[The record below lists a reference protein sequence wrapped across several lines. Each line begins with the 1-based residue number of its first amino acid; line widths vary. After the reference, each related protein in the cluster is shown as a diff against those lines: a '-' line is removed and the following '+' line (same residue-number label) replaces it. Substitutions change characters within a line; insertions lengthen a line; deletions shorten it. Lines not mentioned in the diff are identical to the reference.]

1 MGPRPRKE
9 NNMYKPKKIAS
20 AAVAAV
26 LVAGLGLTP
35 ISSFASTS
43 ATDVA
48 DTPVTI
54 TGVNDGDTVK
64 FYQVFDADIDAS
76 NNLTYTTKVAGLPG
90 AYDTA
95 AEVAGKD
102 GRTVADAI
110 APVVTAG
117 AATYEVKAAG
127 GKVTQNL
134 DSGLYLVTVTTT
146 SGTTKIYQTML
157 VNASPIV
164 KGGAYAP
171 AALDAV
177 AAKSQPVTPPD
188 KTVVS
193 ADGTASGKLTGTY
206 SVGDNATFRIDTAVP
221 SFPADATHAAFSV
234 TDVPEAGLK
243 LAKSS
248 IKVYDGGGYK
258 NIVGAESY
266 EIAYNKDG
274 GFTVKFKWDYLKSHA
289 GQKIRVEYQAKVVSI
304 DKVTGMV
311 GNKAYGTFT
320 PNPYED
326 KEVNTEP
333 ADPQI
338 QTYGFVFKKVTPAGK
353 ALPGA
358 EFLIT
363 NADGP
368 VTYVDAAGNTHTDGK
383 VVSDA
388 NGYVH
393 VNGLAAGSYTV
404 TESGV
409 PAGYQKVDAFN
420 VTLDESDKGDSPAT
434 PDVTEKNF
442 DVNTADV
449 TDPAQGKLPTTGGAG
464 TVAFTAGGVL
474 LIAGGAVVVFRS
486 RKRD

>member
-9 NNMYKPKKIAS
+9 NNMYKPQKIAS

-76 NNLTYTTKVAGLPG
+76 NNLTYTTKVAGLPA

-117 AATYEVKAAG
+117 AATYEAKAAG

-164 KGGAYAP
+164 KGGVYAP
-171 AALDAV
+171 ADLDAV

-193 ADGTASGKLTGTY
+193 ADGSTSGKLTDSY
-206 SVGDNATFRIDTAVP
+206 SVGDTATFRIDTAVP
-221 SFPADATHAAFSV
+221 SFPSDATHASFSV
-234 TDVPEAGLK
+234 TDVPEAGLSLNK
-243 LAKSS
+243 DS
-248 IKVYDGGGYK
+248 IKVYDGDGYK
-258 NIVGAESY
+258 NPVGAESY
-266 EIAYNKDG
+266 EVVYNDDG
-274 GFTVKFKWDYLKSHA
+274 GFTVKFKWDYLKGHA
-289 GQKIRVEYQAKVVSI
+289 GQKIRVEYQSKVVSI

-404 TESGV
+404 TETGV

>member
-1 MGPRPRKE
+1 
-9 NNMYKPKKIAS
+9 MYKTRKIAS

-26 LVAGLGLTP
+26 LVAGLSLSPAVSLAKTAGGN
-35 ISSFASTS
+35 
-43 ATDVA
+43 DVD

-54 TGVNDGDTVK
+54 TGVTDGDTVK

-76 NNLTYTTKVAGLPG
+76 NNLTYTTKVDGLPG

-117 AATYEVKAAG
+117 TATYTATAAG
-127 GKVTQNL
+127 GKVTQSL

-146 SGTTKIYQTML
+146 SGATKIYQTML
-157 VNASPIV
+157 VNASPVV
-164 KGGAYAP
+164 KNGQYA
-171 AALDAV
+171 AATLENV
-177 AAKSQPVTPPD
+177 EAKSQPVTPPN
-188 KTVVS
+188 KTAVP

-243 LAKSS
+243 LDKSS
-248 IKVYDGGGYK
+248 IKVYDGDGYK

-289 GQKIRVEYQAKVVSI
+289 GQKIRVEYQSKVVSI

>member
-1 MGPRPRKE
+1 
-9 NNMYKPKKIAS
+9 MYKTRRIAS

-26 LVAGLGLTP
+26 LVAGLSLSP
-35 ISSFASTS
+35 AVSLAQTS
-43 ATDVA
+43 QTDVA
-48 DTPVTI
+48 DAPVTI

-76 NNLTYTTKVAGLPG
+76 NNLTYTTKVDGLPE

-117 AATYEVKAAG
+117 AATYEAKAVG
-127 GKVTQNL
+127 GKVTQGL

-157 VNASPIV
+157 VDASPVV

-171 AALDAV
+171 AALDDV
-177 AAKSQPVTPPD
+177 AAKSQPVTPPV
-188 KTVVS
+188 KTVVP
-193 ADGTASGKLTGTY
+193 ADGAAPGNLTDTY
-206 SVGDNATFRIDTAVP
+206 SVGDTATFRIDTAVP
-221 SFPADATHAAFSV
+221 SFPSDATHASFSV
-234 TDVPEAGLK
+234 TDVPEAGLE
-243 LAKSS
+243 LDKSS
-248 IKVYDGGGYK
+248 IKVYDGEGYK
-258 NIVGAESY
+258 NPVGAENY
-266 EIAYNKDG
+266 EVAYNKDG
-274 GFTVKFKWDYLKSHA
+274 GFTVKFKWDYLKGHA
-289 GQKIRVEYQAKVVSI
+289 GQKVRVEYKSKVVAI
-304 DKVTGMV
+304 NVETGKV

-326 KEVNTEP
+326 KEVSTEP

-338 QTYGFVFKKVTPAGK
+338 QTYGFVFKKVTPTGA

-358 EFLIT
+358 EFT
-363 NADGP
+363 VANADGP
-368 VTYVDAAGNTHTDGK
+368 VTYVDAAGVKHEDGK

-393 VNGLAAGSYTV
+393 VNGLEAGTYTV
-404 TESGV
+404 TETGV
-409 PAGYQKVDAFN
+409 PAGYQKVDPFN
-420 VTLDESDKGDSPAT
+420 VALDESDKGDSPAT

-442 DVNTADV
+442 DVSTADV
-449 TDPAQGKLPTTGGAG
+449 TDPEQGKLPTTGGAG
-464 TVAFTAGGVL
+464 TVAFTAGGIL

>member
-1 MGPRPRKE
+1 
-9 NNMYKPKKIAS
+9 MYKTRKIAS

-26 LVAGLGLTP
+26 LVAGLSLSPAVSLAKTAGGN
-35 ISSFASTS
+35 
-43 ATDVA
+43 DVDDA
-48 DTPVTI
+48 PVTI
-54 TGVNDGDTVK
+54 TGVADGDTVK

-76 NNLTYTTKVAGLPG
+76 NNLTYTTKVDGLPD

-110 APVVTAG
+110 APVVTKG
-117 AATYEVKAAG
+117 AATYEAKAAG
-127 GKVTQNL
+127 GKVTQGL

-146 SGTTKIYQTML
+146 SGSTKIYQTML
-157 VNASPIV
+157 VDASPVV
-164 KGGAYAP
+164 KGGKYA
-171 AALDAV
+171 AAELEAV
-177 AAKSQPVTPPD
+177 TAKSQPVTPPV
-188 KTVVS
+188 KTVVP
-193 ADGTASGKLTGTY
+193 ADGTASGNLTDTY
-206 SVGDNATFRIDTAVP
+206 SVGDTATFRIDTAVP
-221 SFPADATHAAFSV
+221 SFPSDATHASFSV
-234 TDVPEAGLK
+234 TDVPEAGLE
-243 LAKSS
+243 LDKSS
-248 IKVYDGGGYK
+248 IKVYDGDGYK
-258 NIVGAESY
+258 NPVGAESY

-274 GFTVKFKWDYLKSHA
+274 GFTVKFKWDYLKGHA
-289 GQKIRVEYQAKVVSI
+289 GQKVRVEYQSKVVAI
-304 DKVTGMV
+304 NVETGKV

-326 KEVNTEP
+326 KEVSTEP

-338 QTYGFVFKKVTPAGK
+338 QTYGFVFKKVTPTGA

-358 EFLIT
+358 EFT
-363 NADGP
+363 VANADGP
-368 VTYVDAAGNTHTDGK
+368 VTYVDAAGVKHDDGK

-393 VNGLAAGSYTV
+393 VNGLAAGTYTV
-404 TESGV
+404 TETGV
-409 PAGYQKVDAFN
+409 PAGYQKVDPFD

-434 PDVTEKNF
+434 PDVAEKNF

-449 TDPAQGKLPTTGGAG
+449 TDPKQGQLPTTGGAG